1 MATDEQ
7 SKAIRVTV
15 DEIGPDQDNRLLAT
29 LVTDREETLT
39 IPLSLLPEGTRTG
52 DVLTMTFTPEPDERE
67 QRRRRI
73 AELQRRL
80 FGPG

>member
-1 MATDEQ
+1 MSTNGQ
-7 SKAIRVTV
+7 STGIRVTV

-29 LVTDREETLT
+29 LVTDREEILT
-39 IPLSLLPEGTRTG
+39 VPFALLPQGTRTG
-52 DVLTMTFTPEPDERE
+52 DVLTLSFTPEPDERE
-67 QRRRRI
+67 HRRRRI

>member
-52 DVLTMTFTPEPDERE
+52 DVLTMTFTPKPDERE